1 MGYFERR
8 LQNIYRMRMT
18 IIPRSCYV
26 AIAKWIFFS
35 SPFARFLISAC
46 VWRRCGDETAGYN
59 LLSGID
65 HMPVNDTWKYSTLR
79 DQKIP
84 THPQSQLA
92 SVTWFNGTLSWF
104 YYQDVNSQLREFG
117 LDEYRDVVWRD
128 GSLGP
133 LGQALSGTEIG
144 ASRCCRE
151 MEVTRPGSRLLTPK
165 NCRRFTV
172 KMSHILE
179 ISAADVAAKNWST
192 FDVTSA

>member
-1 MGYFERR
+1 LEGA
-8 LQNIYRMRMT
+8 N
-18 IIPRSCYV
+18 PRSDTPLTVLDWLGGPSIY
-26 AIAKWIFFS
+26 FTTT
-35 SPFARFLISAC
+35 
-46 VWRRCGDETAGYN
+46 DN

-84 THPQSQLA
+84 TQPQSQLA

-104 YYQDVNSQLREFG
+104 YYQDVNGQLREFG